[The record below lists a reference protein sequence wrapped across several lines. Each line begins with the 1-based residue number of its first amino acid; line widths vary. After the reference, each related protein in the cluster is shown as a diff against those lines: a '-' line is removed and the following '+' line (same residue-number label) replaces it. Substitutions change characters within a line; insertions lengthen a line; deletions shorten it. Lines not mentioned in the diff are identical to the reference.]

1 MIDFEY
7 GERAQSVL
15 IKKLAHGRVSR
26 TIDNAVQLTLKIYD
40 TELKMDMSKTD
51 RLAEF
56 RRVALQATA
65 EKGAHQYGT
74 TAIPTGCYIVTMS
87 PSSKFKALRPFL
99 TKVPGFAGIM
109 IHEGNTVK
117 DTRGCILVGENTKP
131 GMVLN
136 SRYYVRLI
144 CDAIQKAEQKQEP
157 IMITIK

>member
-1 MIDFEY
+1 MKITIERKYKKKGYTIGNLYIDSNKPLCNTLEPVD
-7 GERAQSVL
+7 RN
-15 IKKLAHGRVSR
+15 LAV
-26 TIDNAVQLTLKIYD
+26 
-40 TELKMDMSKTD
+40 DMSKTD
-51 RLAEF
+51 QLAEF

-65 EKGAHQYGT
+65 EKGAHPYGT
-74 TAIPTGCYIVTMS
+74 TAIPTGCYAVTMS

-117 DTRGCILVGENTKP
+117 DTKGCILVGENTKP

-136 SRYYVRLI
+136 SRYYIRLI
-144 CDAIQKAEQKQEP
+144 CDAIRKAELEQEP

>member
-1 MIDFEY
+1 MKITI
-7 GERAQSVL
+7 ERKYKNKNYTIGNLYLNDSKPLCNTLEPADRN
-15 IKKLAHGRVSR
+15 LA
-26 TIDNAVQLTLKIYD
+26 
-40 TELKMDMSKTD
+40 MDMSKRD

-65 EKGAHQYGT
+65 EKGAHSYGT
-74 TAIPTGCYIVTMS
+74 TAIPAGSYSGTMS

-99 TKVPGFAGIM
+99 VGVPGFAGIM

-144 CDAIQKAEQKQEP
+144 CDAIKKAEHKQEP
-157 IMITIK
+157 IMITIR

>member
-15 IKKLAHGRVSR
+15 IKKHAHGRVSR

-65 EKGAHQYGT
+65 EKGAHAYGT
-74 TAIPTGCYIVTMS
+74 TAIPAGCYIVTMS

-99 TKVPGFAGIM
+99 VGVPGFADIM

-131 GMVLN
+131 GMVLK

-144 CDAIQKAEQKQEP
+144 CDAIQKAVQKQEP

>member
-1 MIDFEY
+1 MKITI
-7 GERAQSVL
+7 ERKY
-15 IKKLAHGRVSR
+15 KKKGY
-26 TIDNAVQLTLKIYD
+26 TIGNLYLNDTKLLCNTLEPVDRNLHFDY
-40 TELKMDMSKTD
+40 TKTD
-51 RLAEF
+51 RTAEF
-56 RRVALQATA
+56 SRVALQATA
-65 EKGAHQYGT
+65 EKGAHAYGT
-74 TAIPTGCYIVTMS
+74 TAIPAGCYIVTMS

-99 TKVPGFAGIM
+99 VGVPGFAGIM

-131 GMVLN
+131 GMVLK